1 VSIDLPNPLSADRK
15 AYAERFIDQEVFT
28 HRAVDFTRKF
38 LPDGLTLVARLNFLN
53 VDDVRLM
60 SQIQGRTYVRIL
72 DCVERC
78 IAIKTLESART
89 HPHVDESTVQGLLCV
104 AQDKGKHQLL
114 LQRLERE
121 MIAMPTGYIMTAEAN
136 SITTSLLT
144 MPSWSVFALI
154 CHSELYMRAHY
165 EQSIAGRDDVCALF
179 KDALCFRW
187 RDAHRHSA
195 FAELN
200 WTGEHE
206 RLTASERDKAVEQ
219 FIDLLRM
226 LDAVL
231 ATQARADTDYFLRNA
246 SATFTS
252 SQRRNIESTIVAAYR
267 WQYIVSGMQHV
278 QFSRLLT
285 NMTTPEQFARICV
298 VVRGMMR
305 G

>member
-1 VSIDLPNPLSADRK
+1 MSIDLPNPLSVDRK

-28 HRAVDFTRKF
+28 NRAVDFTQKF
-38 LPDGLTLVARLNFLN
+38 LPDGLTLIARLNFLS
-53 VDDVRLM
+53 VKDARLM
-60 SQIQGRTYVRIL
+60 SQIQGRTYIRIL

-78 IAIKTLESART
+78 IAKKTLESARA
-89 HPHVDESTVQGLLCV
+89 HPHIDESTVQGLLCV

-121 MIAMPTGYIMTAEAN
+121 MVDMPAGYVMTAEGNPIA
-136 SITTSLLT
+136 TSLLT

-154 CHSELYMRAHY
+154 CHGEFYMRAHY
-165 EQSIAGRDDVCALF
+165 EQGIAGRDDVCALF

-200 WTGEHE
+200 WTSEHE
-206 RLTASERDKAVEQ
+206 RLTAAERDKAVDQ

-226 LDAVL
+226 LDHIL
-231 ATQARADTDYFLRNA
+231 AAQARADTNYFLRNV
-246 SATFTS
+246 SATLTP
-252 SQRRNIESTIVAAYR
+252 SQRRNIESAVLAAYR

-278 QFSRLLT
+278 QFSRLLS
-285 NMTTPEQFARICV
+285 NMTTPEQHARIYAAV
-298 VVRGMMR
+298 KEMMR